1 MEYVQLLLAV
11 VLLAVDFAFVKLY
24 QIRQGQGMHASL
36 QYSAVQGLLCA
47 LVLFGIN
54 GFRLNA
60 TPFSLGMAFL
70 SGALAMAYKLIGFR
84 ILAGAQ
90 MSLYTFFLL
99 TGGMTVP
106 FLWGV
111 VFLGETI
118 SALRVAGL
126 LIIAA
131 AIFLSG
137 AGGAKANG
145 RLLGLCLAVFV
156 LNGFVS
162 VVAKEHQISAQAVG
176 SGDFAVWT
184 NLCSGLLGVAL
195 LPLAKK
201 KAAAPSFS
209 PRLLPILLGSAVASG
224 ASYLLQLIGAKT
236 LPATVLYPIITGGS
250 VIFTALAGFVAF
262 HERPSKKQLAG
273 IALCF
278 VGTCL
283 FL

>member
-1 MEYVQLLLAV
+1 M
-11 VLLAVDFAFVKLY
+11 
-24 QIRQGQGMHASL
+24 
-36 QYSAVQGLLCA
+36 
-47 LVLFGIN
+47 
-54 GFRLNA
+54 
-60 TPFSLGMAFL
+60 
-70 SGALAMAYKLIGFR
+70 
-84 ILAGAQ
+84 
-90 MSLYTFFLL
+90 
-99 TGGMTVP
+99 
-106 FLWGV
+106 
-111 VFLGETI
+111 
-118 SALRVAGL
+118 
-126 LIIAA
+126 IIAA

-201 KAAAPSFS
+201 KAADPSFS

>member
-24 QIRQGQGMHASL
+24 QIRQGQGMRASL

-106 FLWGV
+106 LPMGRGFSGRDDI
-111 VFLGETI
+111 G
-118 SALRVAGL
+118 AAGGGL

-137 AGGAKANG
+137 AGGSQGQWTPIGPVPGGVRAQ
-145 RLLGLCLAVFV
+145 RLCERG
-156 LNGFVS
+156 G
-162 VVAKEHQISAQAVG
+162 QG
-176 SGDFAVWT
+176 
-184 NLCSGLLGVAL
+184 
-195 LPLAKK
+195 
-201 KAAAPSFS
+201 APD
-209 PRLLPILLGSAVASG
+209 
-224 ASYLLQLIGAKT
+224 
-236 LPATVLYPIITGGS
+236 
-250 VIFTALAGFVAF
+250 
-262 HERPSKKQLAG
+262 
-273 IALCF
+273 
-278 VGTCL
+278 
-283 FL
+283 

>member
-1 MEYVQLLLAV
+1 MCV
-11 VLLAVDFAFVKLY
+11 V
-24 QIRQGQGMHASL
+24 S
-36 QYSAVQGLLCA
+36 
-47 LVLFGIN
+47 N
-54 GFRLNA
+54 
-60 TPFSLGMAFL
+60 
-70 SGALAMAYKLIGFR
+70 
-84 ILAGAQ
+84 
-90 MSLYTFFLL
+90 FLL

-111 VFLGETI
+111 VFLGEAI

-201 KAAAPSFS
+201 KAADPSFS

-224 ASYLLQLIGAKT
+224 APIFCNSSARKPCPPLCSIPSSRAGA
-236 LPATVLYPIITGGS
+236 
-250 VIFTALAGFVAF
+250 
-262 HERPSKKQLAG
+262 
-273 IALCF
+273 
-278 VGTCL
+278 
-283 FL
+283 